1 MTDVSLRIKVDSSE
15 TDKGKKSLDDL
26 AKAGANAEGSSKG
39 LTEQTNRLSTAA
51 KAAQAAFTA
60 LVGSMAIRKVVEYAD
75 EWQNAENR
83 LKLVTA
89 SSADLARVQGVLL
102 GVANS
107 TRASFSS
114 TAELYTTLTR
124 STTALGLTSAELVAI
139 TKTINQTFQVAGSS
153 AAGMEGAIRQLSQG
167 LASGALR
174 GDEFN
179 SVAEQAPGIMDALA
193 ASLKMTRGELRDFA
207 ATGGITSE
215 ILVKALQ
222 QYASTAEGMAATAT
236 RTFGQS
242 MTEARNNMLAFVG
255 SSDSVKSATSV
266 AGSAVVTM
274 SKNLD
279 VAAEAA
285 VLLAGVMTARMIP
298 AVAAST
304 AAYIASTAQ
313 SLAYQAALAR
323 MAGVSATAAASQTA
337 LSGALALVGG
347 PAGALLI
354 AAGSLI
360 YFVSK
365 MESASESTARL
376 LNSLEELNREE
387 LGRGIEAQ
395 KAYNEGLETRIER
408 LGRQNMS
415 VAANRDRMAE
425 LRAELEEGQKA
436 LQKLETGMRGIDE
449 REFGEMLDE
458 YFPPL
463 QQFTESTQAA
473 AEATNL
479 QASASKALIEM
490 MDNAADASYN
500 TASAYRQLMASQGA
514 VIPVMDQVT
523 TRTSRLTEEQKNAN
537 LTNKDA
543 QDSIDGIVDGLGRQ
557 KTVSKEL
564 TQVTNLMR
572 DDISSAFADM
582 MMNGEN
588 AFDAIAKSFERMV
601 YKMVA
606 DLMASEIFNLIGKL
620 TNIGSL
626 QIGGSANAGSILGS
640 IIRGGSSAAA
650 GTTVAAAA
658 GTAAAG
664 TTGAA
669 AAGTAAAG
677 GGIISG
683 ITGAVSSA
691 GSAISGAVAAIP
703 GWGWALAGGAAIA
716 ALLSDKS
723 TPSSN
728 AGILLSDLPGVAADR
743 KRDVAPF
750 ASGVDPVLFA
760 RRDDFGRAEQI
771 AESLRSAD
779 KVIMDRFAAAGKTF
793 QITGPELAA
802 FSETGMGSGQFLG
815 IAAEDGKV
823 ALTAEQSVK
832 QYMQELIKA
841 GARYTGTNVQPSGS
855 PDQMLE
861 QLDLA
866 LLHGSHANG
875 LNYVPF
881 DGYRAELH
889 RGERVMT
896 ANESRQM
903 DAGWGKM
910 ASELSNM
917 RAMLS
922 ETARATA
929 RTADLLLRVTRDGE
943 SLVTV
948 AA

>member
-39 LTEQTNRLSTAA
+39 LTEQTNRLSGAA

-83 LKLVTA
+83 LKLVT
-89 SSADLARVQGVLL
+89 SSTEELSRVQGQLL
-102 GVANS
+102 GLANN

-124 STTALGLTSAELVAI
+124 STTALGLSTEDLLGI
-139 TKTINQTFQVAGSS
+139 TKTINQTFQVSGATTESYNN
-153 AAGMEGAIRQLSQG
+153 AIRQLGQG
-167 LASGALR
+167 LAAGALR

-193 ASLKMTRGELRDFA
+193 ASLKMTRGELREFA
-207 ATGGITSE
+207 ATGGISAE

-222 QYASTAEGMAATAT
+222 EYASTAGGMAAKAT

-242 MTEARNNMLAFVG
+242 MTEARNNMLALVG
-255 SSDSVKSATSV
+255 SSDAVKSATQG
-266 AGSAVVTM
+266 AGSAIVFL
-274 SKNLD
+274 SENLDD
-279 VAAEAA
+279 VAALAGIGAVALGTQYAAGVIAAGTATTALTGAA
-285 VLLAGVMTARMIP
+285 VALR
-298 AVAAST
+298 
-304 AAYIASTAQ
+304 
-313 SLAYQAALAR
+313 AAL
-323 MAGVSATAAASQTA
+323 
-337 LSGALALVGG
+337 LALVG
-347 PAGALLI
+347 PAGIVA
-354 AAGSLI
+354 AAGAAMYVLVKGQEASADAAWAQAMAFDAVRESLHEMTTTELAQAI
-360 YFVSK
+360 QKEHEHVRSLERSRDQLVRASDGSQAFEERIRKLNLEIDAAQSNQGLLVRQLDRVQAGFK
-365 MESASESTARL
+365 PVTEETRRATEATQAQTSAS
-376 LNSLEELNREE
+376 
-387 LGRGIEAQ
+387 
-395 KAYNEGLETRIER
+395 
-408 LGRQNMS
+408 
-415 VAANRDRMAE
+415 RM
-425 LRAELEEGQKA
+425 
-436 LQKLETGMRGIDE
+436 
-449 REFGEMLDE
+449 
-458 YFPPL
+458 
-463 QQFTESTQAA
+463 
-473 AEATNL
+473 
-479 QASASKALIEM
+479 LIQM
-490 MDNAADASYN
+490 MDNTEAAYV
-500 TASAYRQLMASQGA
+500 QLMGVQSEYIGKT
-514 VIPVMDQVT
+514 DTVT
-523 TRTSRLTEEQKNAN
+523 TRTTRLTESQREASLVN
-537 LTNKDA
+537 LDA
-543 QDSIDGIVDGLGRQ
+543 QDSIDGIVEKMGAQEVASESMTR
-557 KTVSKEL
+557 
-564 TQVTNLMR
+564 VTELMR

-582 MMNGEN
+582 MMNGGN

-606 DLMASEIFNLIGKL
+606 DW
-620 TNIGSL
+620 
-626 QIGGSANAGSILGS
+626 
-640 IIRGGSSAAA
+640 AAA
-650 GTTVAAAA
+650 GVMNMVSKAFGGAGGATSTLGGILSGGASAA
-658 GTAAAG
+658 GSAAVSAATG
-664 TTGAA
+664 GGAA
-669 AAGTAAAG
+669 ATG
-677 GGIISG
+677 GGILGG
-683 ITGAVSSA
+683 IGGAVSSA

-743 KRDVAPF
+743 KRDAAPF

-779 KVIMDRFAAAGKTF
+779 KVIMDRFASAGKTF
-793 QITGPELAA
+793 QITGPELAG

-823 ALTAEQSVK
+823 ALTAEQSITK
-832 QYMQELIKA
+832 YMQELIKA

-896 ANESRQM
+896 ANESRQT
-903 DAGWGKM
+903 DAGWSKM
-910 ASELSNM
+910 AAELSNM
-917 RAMLS
+917 RAMMS